1 MYASPVVLKCPMANI
16 RSQIVP
22 DRKVT
27 EPSKEA
33 KDVAL
38 GENLWRLSEQLLTE
52 KLGTL
57 PYVQST

>member
-1 MYASPVVLKCPMANI
+1 MHGVSNLWMANHW
-16 RSQIVP
+16 SQIVP

-38 GENLWRLSEQLLTE
+38 GESLWQLSEQILTE

-57 PYVQST
+57 PYVQSS